1 MAHIQ
6 QGGPDEKEKT
16 TALKDLLSRIDLDE
30 LMKKDEPPLDFP
42 DTLEGF
48 EYAFNEKGQLRHI
61 KTGEPFVFN
70 YREDLHRWNQKR
82 YEALGEIITKYVYE
96 LLEKD
101 CNLKK
106 ISIPVDA
113 TESEPKSFIFMSEDA
128 LTNPQKLM
136 VLIHGSGVVRAG
148 QWARRLII
156 NEDLDSGTQIPFI
169 KRAMD
174 CKVYFESYETALE
187 SSVSSYRELNIALNA
202 EGYGVIVL
210 NPNENYIEVE
220 KPKIH
225 VQSSSDSS
233 DEPAEKR
240 ERKDKVSKETKK
252 RRDFYE
258 KYRNPQREKEMM
270 QLYIRMIQREAD
282 VKSKVTAVALTDSVH
297 NVWHQE
303 AGKTIREWM
312 REFIGPNGYINSSQ
326 YYITSPPPCE
336 FRDEMMPCRPR
347 VGAGEVSA
355 WFPRPS
361 EVAFPGPGL
370 VLQCIPT
377 LALPEDASAA
387 EKEMEQLAKELRQKR
402 MTLGYSQADVGFAM
416 GALFGKA
423 LSQATICRLEA
434 QQLSLANMWKLRPL
448 LKMWL
453 EQVDMENLLGLR
465 KMETILQQA
474 RKRRRAYRERRI
486 GSSLEKLFLQCQK
499 PTPQQISCIA
509 GQLQLQEDL
518 VRVWFHNRSKMGSRP
533 SNDFS
538 PLAEHMRLPTRSELE
553 VIQQECEHLTVYDKC
568 LKLTI
573 D

>member
-1 MAHIQ
+1 MAGHRPSNFPVPGT
-6 QGGPDEKEKT
+6 GGDRP
-16 TALKDLLSRIDLDE
+16 AGPVPVRA
-30 LMKKDEPPLDFP
+30 
-42 DTLEGF
+42 DTPIG
-48 EYAFNEKGQLRHI
+48 LRAQAAP
-61 KTGEPFVFN
+61 G
-70 YREDLHRWNQKR
+70 R
-82 YEALGEIITKYVYE
+82 
-96 LLEKD
+96 
-101 CNLKK
+101 
-106 ISIPVDA
+106 
-113 TESEPKSFIFMSEDA
+113 
-128 LTNPQKLM
+128 LM
-136 VLIHGSGVVRAG
+136 VLPGVRPG
-148 QWARRLII
+148 MCP
-156 NEDLDSGTQIPFI
+156 GP
-169 KRAMD
+169 
-174 CKVYFESYETALE
+174 
-187 SSVSSYRELNIALNA
+187 
-202 EGYGVIVL
+202 
-210 NPNENYIEVE
+210 EVW
-220 KPKIH
+220 PL
-225 VQSSSDSS
+225 
-233 DEPAEKR
+233 P
-240 ERKDKVSKETKK
+240 
-252 RRDFYE
+252 
-258 KYRNPQREKEMM
+258 P
-270 QLYIRMIQREAD
+270 
-282 VKSKVTAVALTDSVH
+282 
-297 NVWHQE
+297 
-303 AGKTIREWM
+303 G
-312 REFIGPNGYINSSQ
+312 
-326 YYITSPPPCE
+326 PPPCE

-377 LALPEDASAA
+377 LALPEDTSAA

-453 EQVDMENLLGLR
+453 EQVDMENLLGLH

-538 PLAEHMRLPTRSELE
+538 PWAEETSHSEIVL
-553 VIQQECEHLTVYDKC
+553 INR
-568 LKLTI
+568 
-573 D
+573 